1 MAGRQANHPA
11 RNPLPSRR
19 RILSHFNE
27 HDAVMAAVIKR
38 IGPLQL
44 QRNGNYFIVLCKSI
58 VSQQISTSAAHTIY
72 LRFHELFQG
81 RSPTPERVL
90 SASPEALRSAGL
102 SRQKAA
108 YLHDLSR
115 RFLDRSI
122 RPRQLAYLSNEEI
135 ILRLT
140 AVHGIGR
147 WTAEMF
153 LIFSLNRLAVLPLGD
168 LGLRSA
174 IQKIYSMKALPSPQQ
189 LRALGQR
196 WHPLETVATWYCWRL
211 LDDKIVNY

>member
-11 RNPLPSRR
+11 RNLLPSRR
-19 RILSHFNE
+19 RILNHFKE
-27 HDAVMAAVIKR
+27 SDPAMAAVIKQ

-44 QRNGNYFIVLCKSI
+44 QRNRNYFVVLCKSI

-81 RSPTPERVL
+81 GSPTPGRLVAM
-90 SASPEALRSAGL
+90 SAETLRGAGL

-108 YLHDLSR
+108 YLHDLSQ
-115 RFLDRSI
+115 RFLDGSI
-122 RPRQLAYLSNEEI
+122 RSRQLAYLNNEEVI
-135 ILRLT
+135 DCLT
-140 AVHGIGR
+140 QVHGIGR

-153 LIFSLNRLAVLPLGD
+153 LIFSLNRMQILPAGD
-168 LGLRSA
+168 LGLRA
-174 IQKIYSMKALPSPQQ
+174 AVQKIYGMNALPSLKQ
-189 LRALGQR
+189 LHTIGQR

>member
-1 MAGRQANHPA
+1 MAGKQTNHPA

-19 RILSHFNE
+19 RILNHFNE
-27 HDAVMAAVIKR
+27 NDAEMAAVIKQV
-38 IGPLQL
+38 GPLQL
-44 QRNGNYFIVLCKSI
+44 QRNRNYFIVLCKSI

-72 LRFHELFQG
+72 RRFHDLFQS

-90 SASPEALRSAGL
+90 SMSPSALRSVGL

-108 YLHDLSR
+108 YLQDLSR

-153 LIFSLNRLAVLPLGD
+153 LIFSLNRLEVLPVGD
-168 LGLRSA
+168 LGLRA
-174 IQKIYSMKALPSPQQ
+174 AVQKIYGMKAMPSPKQ
-189 LRALGQR
+189 LRALGKR

>member
-1 MAGRQANHPA
+1 VAGKQANHPA

-19 RILSHFNE
+19 RILNHFNE
-27 HDAVMAAVIKR
+27 NDAVMAAVIKR

-44 QRNGNYFIVLCKSI
+44 QRNRNYFIVLCKSI
-58 VSQQISTSAAHTIY
+58 VSQQISTSAAHSIY
-72 LRFHELFQG
+72 LRFHGLFQG
-81 RSPTPERVL
+81 RSPTPER
-90 SASPEALRSAGL
+90 LRSLSLETLRSVGL

-153 LIFSLNRLAVLPLGD
+153 LIFSLNRLEVLPVGD
-168 LGLRSA
+168 LGLRA
-174 IQKIYSMKALPSPQQ
+174 AVQKIYGMKAMPSPKQ
-189 LRALGQR
+189 LHAIGQR

>member
-1 MAGRQANHPA
+1 MAGRQTLHPA

-19 RILSHFNE
+19 RILNHFNE
-27 HDAVMAAVIKR
+27 KDALMAAVIR
-38 IGPLQL
+38 QSGPLQL
-44 QRNGNYFIVLCKSI
+44 QRNRNYFIVLCKSI
-58 VSQQISTSAAHTIY
+58 VSQQISTAAAHTIY
-72 LRFHELFQG
+72 HRFHELFQG
-81 RSPTPERVL
+81 RAPTAERL
-90 SASPEALRSAGL
+90 LALSPESLRSAGL
-102 SRQKAA
+102 SRQKSA
-108 YLHDLSR
+108 YLQDLSR

-122 RPRQLAYLSNEEI
+122 RPRQLAYLNNEEI

-153 LIFSLNRLAVLPLGD
+153 LIFSLNRLEVLPVGD
-168 LGLRSA
+168 LGLRA
-174 IQKIYSMKALPSPQQ
+174 AVQKIYGMKVLPSPKQ
-189 LRALGQR
+189 LHTLGKR